1 MTSILRFL
9 RLWRILPIPL
19 SIAIFLTLLYIVNFL
34 KPLFYPT
41 INRASFPRRMT
52 IHIIDPYIDFILLIL
67 SIMATVSILLV
78 LLNHKRRVILLI
90 LALILIY
97 CLASSSY
104 LFLCFPLILA
114 VFFVLIPGGLRIA
127 VAKGSLAVFMV
138 LIIAVEVLALI
149 GWLLLPLSPK
159 PYDLLENPYP
169 WIEAKLFYLASLPQP
184 VIASMFMLTPIIY
197 LVIKYFLTL
206 PTYTGLKIK
215 PPYYLPIASTVLSI
229 FLAYYPYIP
238 SINPSGKP
246 VGVDIEWIY
255 VPIFEEL
262 MGMEFREAL
271 VRASTVLFGRPFFFI
286 PLYILLLAT
295 RLPPILVTKFLP
307 LALAPLYVL
316 SVYLS
321 VKILTRDSFTASI
334 SSFIAATSLFFT
346 VGMFSGQLAN
356 WLAFIFIQPSIAL
369 LIEAV
374 RLESY
379 RKALYSTILSIVAM
393 YTHAHLWAVYFA
405 SIAIYTVMR
414 RRGVKIIALWL
425 SINIVMD
432 LFKTYILNTSGGV
445 RGDVEIASSSWSIDN
460 LYSFWIIN
468 NHLFRYFYAG
478 YLAMPLLY
486 ILAIVGLISIKESYG
501 ELFRVL
507 VAISTPIYFASPEPL
522 QARVLLSL
530 PLDILA
536 SIGLTLILGK
546 CGRNKCIIITI
557 LTFLIFINYSLRA
570 LAGMVVVS

>member
-1 MTSILRFL
+1 M
-9 RLWRILPIPL
+9 
-19 SIAIFLTLLYIVNFL
+19 
-34 KPLFYPT
+34 
-41 INRASFPRRMT
+41 PR
-52 IHIIDPYIDFILLIL
+52 
-67 SIMATVSILLV
+67 
-78 LLNHKRRVILLI
+78 
-90 LALILIY
+90 
-97 CLASSSY
+97 
-104 LFLCFPLILA
+104 
-114 VFFVLIPGGLRIA
+114 GLRIA
-127 VAKGSLAVFMV
+127 VARGSLAVFMV
-138 LIIAVEVLALI
+138 LIIIIEVLSLT

-169 WIEAKLFYLASLPQP
+169 WIEAKLFYLASLLQP
-184 VIASMFMLTPIIY
+184 VIASMLILTPIIY
-197 LVIKYFLTL
+197 LVVKYFIPP
-206 PTYTGLKIK
+206 PTYRGLNSK
-215 PPYYLPIASTVLSI
+215 YSHYLLPISTTLSI

-262 MGMEFREAL
+262 MGLEFREAL
-271 VRASTVLFGRPFFFI
+271 VKASTVLLGRPFFFI

-307 LALAPLYVL
+307 LALAPCYVL

-321 VKILTRDSFTASI
+321 VKVLTKDRFTASI
-334 SSFIAATSLFFT
+334 SSFIAATSHFFT

-356 WLAFIFIQPSIAL
+356 WLAFIFIQPSTAL

-374 RLESY
+374 RLGSY
-379 RKALYSTILSIVAM
+379 RKALYSTVLSIVAM

-414 RRGVKIIALWL
+414 RRGVKILALWL

-432 LFKTYILNTSGGV
+432 LVKTYVLNTSGGV
-445 RGDVEIASSSWSIDN
+445 RGDVEIASSSCTLDN

-486 ILAIVGLISIKESYG
+486 ILAIVGLISVKESYG
-501 ELFRVL
+501 ELFRIL
-507 VAISTPIYFASPEPL
+507 VAISTPIYFASPEGL

-536 SIGLTLILGK
+536 SIGLTLILGR
-546 CGRNKCIIITI
+546 CRRGEGIITVVLI
-557 LTFLIFINYSLRA
+557 LLIFTNYSLRA
-570 LAGMVVVS
+570 LAGMVVIS